1 MPAEIIFTV
10 GKALWFLLTAGV
22 SWLLTQ
28 LWGDYKEFKKDATSK
43 YNELNQKF
51 VKLEAM
57 AVTQDKLDETL
68 DRKMGPIKDQITRLD
83 SKLDTKLDSIMSE
96 IKEIIKDQ
104 NRR

>member
-28 LWGDYKEFKKDATSK
+28 LWGDYKEFKKDATAK

-83 SKLDTKLDSIMSE
+83 SKLDTKLDNIMNE

>member
-10 GKALWFLLTAGV
+10 GKALLFLLTAGV

-28 LWGDYKEFKKDATSK
+28 LWGDYKEFKKDVTAK

-83 SKLDTKLDSIMSE
+83 SKLDTKLDNIMNE

>member
-57 AVTQDKLDETL
+57 AVTQNKLDESWQCFYDDMVIGFRGL
-68 DRKMGPIKDQITRLD
+68 EINPIIL
-83 SKLDTKLDSIMSE
+83 
-96 IKEIIKDQ
+96 
-104 NRR
+104 

>member
-1 MPAEIIFTV
+1 MPVEVIFTI

-28 LWGDYKEFKKDATSK
+28 LWGDYKEFKREATAR
-43 YNELNQKF
+43 YNDLNQKF
-51 VKLEAM
+51 IKLEAM

-83 SKLDTKLDSIMSE
+83 TKLDTKLDNIMNE
-96 IKEIIKDQ
+96 IKEIIKEQ
-104 NRR
+104 HKK

>member
-1 MPAEIIFTV
+1 MPIELIFTI
-10 GKALWFLLTAGV
+10 GKALWGLFTLGIG
-22 SWLLTQ
+22 WLLSQ
-28 LWGDYKEFKKDATSK
+28 IWSDYKEFKKESTAR

-51 VKLEAM
+51 IKLEAM

-83 SKLDTKLDSIMSE
+83 SKLDAKLDNIMNE

-104 NRR
+104 NKR